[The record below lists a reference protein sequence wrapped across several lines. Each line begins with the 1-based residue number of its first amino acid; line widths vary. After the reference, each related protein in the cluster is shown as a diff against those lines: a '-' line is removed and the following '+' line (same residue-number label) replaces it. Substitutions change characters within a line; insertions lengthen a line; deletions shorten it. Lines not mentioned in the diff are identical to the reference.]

1 MTDSNIT
8 SYSYRRKALG
18 DLQRIVEKQHKDI
31 ERLQKYNDWQDVILD
46 TLQEQIRE
54 FMREQ
59 KFMTNNLLTSIKDL
73 SVLVTSIVP
82 PEKK

>member
-8 SYSYRRKALG
+8 SFSYRRKALG

-46 TLQEQIRE
+46 TLQEQ
-54 FMREQ
+54 

-73 SVLVTSIVP
+73 SVLVTSIAP
-82 PEKK
+82 TEKK